1 MGFRIYI
8 ESLKQKG
15 SGMNVLS
22 RRALSNYTEV
32 AATNH
37 KDTKSPHELI
47 KLLFDGLTDRIAASR
62 SALAKGNREDRATSV
77 TKAQTILW
85 GLRESL
91 DFEKGGDLA
100 VNLDSLYDYC
110 IRRLTAA
117 HAQENDE
124 IFSEVMD
131 LMVNIRDAWKE
142 MPTSNKLSKVQ

>member
-1 MGFRIYI
+1 
-8 ESLKQKG
+8 
-15 SGMNVLS
+15 MNVLN

-32 AATNH
+32 AATSN

-47 KLLFDGLTDRIAASR
+47 KLLFDGLTDRIAEAR
-62 SALAKGNREDRATSV
+62 SALAKGDREERANSV

-91 DFEKGGDLA
+91 DFEKGKDLA

-117 HAQENDE
+117 HAKEDDE

-131 LMVNIRDAWKE
+131 LMINIRDAWRQ

>member
-1 MGFRIYI
+1 
-8 ESLKQKG
+8 
-15 SGMNVLS
+15 MNVLN

-32 AATNH
+32 AAASN

-47 KLLFDGLTDRIAASR
+47 RLLFDGLTDRIAGAR
-62 SALAKGNREDRATSV
+62 SALAKGDREERANSV

-91 DFEKGGDLA
+91 DFEKGKDLA

-117 HAQENDE
+117 HAKEDDE

-131 LMVNIRDAWKE
+131 LMINIRDAWRQ